1 MFKNTETNDLIKYFL
16 SIQKKYKL
24 DCGKKDAY
32 IKLRDKYN
40 SFDLSKRDPKMLY
53 ILILY
58 SFNQQIRF
66 NSLLD
71 FNNPIGPA
79 GLNENILEKI
89 ITFSRRIQEQNIIF
103 LARDFD
109 KLNRYINKNSF
120 VYCDPP
126 YLITLGSYND
136 GKRGFNGWSEVEE
149 KKLYKFL
156 DKLDKKNVKFMLSN
170 VLEHKGKSNT
180 LLDSW
185 IKTNTKYKLIKYN
198 KKTRKNRQEI
208 LIVNY

>member
-1 MFKNTETNDLIKYFL
+1 
-16 SIQKKYKL
+16 
-24 DCGKKDAY
+24 
-32 IKLRDKYN
+32 
-40 SFDLSKRDPKMLY
+40 MLY